1 VHYVTENPGPIEIE
15 PQEESQR
22 KTDFIYE
29 DFSPN
34 LKSIVYPG
42 GLTRHYSYNN
52 YGQLTSEYTTFDNT
66 RIGMTQTYDYHPE
79 SNPGGTGSSESPRML
94 NPATGG
100 YLKCSTSSF
109 GDILD
114 NETWNNWDNYT
125 YDKRGNLDTL
135 ISSDG
140 INATYK
146 VKDYDEVRHRE
157 HY

>member
-1 VHYVTENPGPIEIE
+1 
-15 PQEESQR
+15 
-22 KTDFIYE
+22 
-29 DFSPN
+29 
-34 LKSIVYPG
+34 
-42 GLTRHYSYNN
+42 
-52 YGQLTSEYTTFDNT
+52 
-66 RIGMTQTYDYHPE
+66 MTQTYDYHPE

-94 NPATGG
+94 TPSTGG

-140 INATYK
+140 INSIYE
-146 VKDYDEVRHRE
+146 VNDYDEVWHE
-157 HY
+157 TITSTFKESLYTLSYHEKTGKAKKLFFFI